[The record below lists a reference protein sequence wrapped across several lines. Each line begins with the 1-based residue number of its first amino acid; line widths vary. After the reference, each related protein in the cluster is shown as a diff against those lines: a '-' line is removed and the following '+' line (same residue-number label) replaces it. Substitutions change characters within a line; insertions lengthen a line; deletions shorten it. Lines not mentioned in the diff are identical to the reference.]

1 MVEIHFSIDI
11 NAPKEKVYN
20 AMLKEYPYRAWTQV
34 FGPGSHYVGDW
45 GEGSKILFLAPDENG
60 KMSGM
65 IARIKEN
72 RPYEYV
78 SIEYLGIVEDGKEDT
93 TSDEARR
100 WPKGL
105 KVTLIKIRMVKPNS
119 WWILMSRKRKNM
131 SRCSRNYGH
140 RPWKGLKEL
149 LKNAIKIG
157 GGF

>member
-1 MVEIHFSIDI
+1 MEKIHFSIDI

-93 TSDEARR
+93 TSDEA
-100 WPKGL
+100 KKVAEGL
-105 KVTLIKIRMVKPNS
+105 ESYTYKDKDGKT
-119 WWILMSRKRKNM
+119 
-131 SRCSRNYGH
+131 
-140 RPWKGLKEL
+140 EL
-149 LKNAIKIG
+149 LVDIDVQEEEEYVEMFRELWPQALERLKRIVEKRY
-157 GGF
+157 

>member
-93 TSDEARR
+93 TSDEA
-100 WPKGL
+100 KKVAEGL
-105 KVTLIKIRMVKPNS
+105 ESYTYKDKDGKT
-119 WWILMSRKRKNM
+119 
-131 SRCSRNYGH
+131 
-140 RPWKGLKEL
+140 EL
-149 LKNAIKIG
+149 LVDIDVQEEEEYVEMFQELWPQALERLKRIVEKRY
-157 GGF
+157 

>member
-93 TSDEARR
+93 TSDEAQ
-100 WPKGL
+100 KVAEGL
-105 KVTLIKIRMVKPNS
+105 ESYTYKDKDGKT
-119 WWILMSRKRKNM
+119 
-131 SRCSRNYGH
+131 
-140 RPWKGLKEL
+140 EL
-149 LKNAIKIG
+149 LVDIDVQEEEEYVEMFQELWPQALERLKRIVEKRY
-157 GGF
+157 

>member
-1 MVEIHFSIDI
+1 MEKIHFSIVI

-93 TSDEARR
+93 TSDEA
-100 WPKGL
+100 KKVAEGL
-105 KVTLIKIRMVKPNS
+105 ESYTYNDKDGKT
-119 WWILMSRKRKNM
+119 
-131 SRCSRNYGH
+131 
-140 RPWKGLKEL
+140 EL
-149 LKNAIKIG
+149 LVDIDVQEEEEYVEMFQELWPQALERLKRIVEKRY
-157 GGF
+157 

>member
-1 MVEIHFSIDI
+1 MEKIHFSIVI

-93 TSDEARR
+93 TSDEA
-100 WPKGL
+100 KKVAEGL
-105 KVTLIKIRMVKPNS
+105 ESYTYKDKDGKT
-119 WWILMSRKRKNM
+119 
-131 SRCSRNYGH
+131 
-140 RPWKGLKEL
+140 EL
-149 LKNAIKIG
+149 LVDIDVQEEEEYVEMFQELWPQALERLKRIVEKRY
-157 GGF
+157 

>member
-1 MVEIHFSIDI
+1 MEKIHFSIVI

-93 TSDEARR
+93 TSDEAQ
-100 WPKGL
+100 KVAEGL
-105 KVTLIKIRMVKPNS
+105 ESYTYKDKDGKT
-119 WWILMSRKRKNM
+119 
-131 SRCSRNYGH
+131 
-140 RPWKGLKEL
+140 EL
-149 LKNAIKIG
+149 LVDIDVQEEEEYVEMFQELWPQALERLKRIVEKRY
-157 GGF
+157 

>member
-93 TSDEARR
+93 TSDEA
-100 WPKGL
+100 KKVAEGL
-105 KVTLIKIRMVKPNS
+105 ESYTYKDKDGKT
-119 WWILMSRKRKNM
+119 
-131 SRCSRNYGH
+131 
-140 RPWKGLKEL
+140 EL
-149 LKNAIKIG
+149 LVDIDVQEEEEYVEMFRELWPQALERLKRIVEKRY
-157 GGF
+157 

>member
-1 MVEIHFSIDI
+1 MEKIHFSIDI

-20 AMLKEYPYRAWTQV
+20 AMLKEYPYRAWMQV

-93 TSDEARR
+93 TSDEA
-100 WPKGL
+100 KKVAEGL
-105 KVTLIKIRMVKPNS
+105 ESYTYKDKDGKT
-119 WWILMSRKRKNM
+119 
-131 SRCSRNYGH
+131 
-140 RPWKGLKEL
+140 EL
-149 LKNAIKIG
+149 LVDIDVQEEEEYVEMFQELWPQALERLKRIVEKRY
-157 GGF
+157 

>member
-1 MVEIHFSIDI
+1 MEKIHFSIDI

-93 TSDEARR
+93 TSDEA
-100 WPKGL
+100 KKVAEGL
-105 KVTLIKIRMVKPNS
+105 ESYTYKDKDGKT
-119 WWILMSRKRKNM
+119 
-131 SRCSRNYGH
+131 
-140 RPWKGLKEL
+140 EL
-149 LKNAIKIG
+149 LVDIDVQEEEEYVEMFQELWPQALERLKRIVEKRY
-157 GGF
+157 

>member
-1 MVEIHFSIDI
+1 MEKIHFSIDI

-93 TSDEARR
+93 TSDEAQ
-100 WPKGL
+100 KVAEGL
-105 KVTLIKIRMVKPNS
+105 ESYTYKDKDGKT
-119 WWILMSRKRKNM
+119 
-131 SRCSRNYGH
+131 
-140 RPWKGLKEL
+140 EL
-149 LKNAIKIG
+149 LVDIDVQEEEEYVEMFQELWPQALERLKRIVEKRY
-157 GGF
+157 